1 MAVPSAAYAP
11 RDLGASV
18 LYQVVRDHYES
29 FRAESACL
37 RDGEGLPRF
46 VEDEFQ
52 AFLRCGWLPP
62 HRAKSARWGPRA
74 RGWLRAVPVH
84 PLP

>member
-1 MAVPSAAYAP
+1 MAVPSGAYAP

-46 VEDEFQ
+46 VEDECQ

-62 HRAKSARWGPRA
+62 AAQSPRGGVEVA
-74 RGWLRAVPVH
+74 AAGA
-84 PLP
+84 